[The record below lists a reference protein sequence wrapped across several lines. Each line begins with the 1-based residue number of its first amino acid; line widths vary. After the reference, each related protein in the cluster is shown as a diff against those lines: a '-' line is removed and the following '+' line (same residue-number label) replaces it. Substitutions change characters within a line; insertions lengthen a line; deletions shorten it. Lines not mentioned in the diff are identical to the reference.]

1 MAAYT
6 KAKLAYL
13 ESMSLYCSNGLR
25 YFDFFSG
32 DVLARLCGDVA
43 TFKPFVDAGYG
54 KFFFS

>member
-1 MAAYT
+1 MVTYI

-13 ESMSLYCSNGLR
+13 ESTLLYCTTGLKH
-25 YFDFFSG
+25 FDFFSG